1 MATQFPPGPGNRP
14 PLDDLSALRDGPHAF
29 LLQVARTYG
38 PLVRYPVGPLA
49 VYFICAPDGVKHVLQ
64 DNHRNYCK
72 DTFQYNLLS
81 TITGQGLLTSD
92 GDFWLRQR
100 RLAQPAFHRTRVAA
114 FAPMMAAAAEGMLAR
129 WDEHAARG
137 EPLDVAAEMMHVAL
151 QIVGK
156 AMFSAEIGDQA
167 DELATATLTVLDHI
181 VGRARTFGVVPEW
194 LPTRGNRAHRRA
206 MRVLDRAVYGT
217 IDARRGQPSTGLG
230 SLSTVSRPPAQDARF
245 PKDGTAKHPERS
257 PIGSFDGTQS
267 KDAEDAQAL
276 DDLLAMLMA
285 ATDESTGERMSDQH
299 LRDESMTMLIAGH
312 ETVASALA
320 WTWQLLA
327 EHPEAE
333 ARLHAEL
340 TDVLGGRGA
349 TMADLPKLRY
359 TEWVFQEALRLYPP
373 AWIITR
379 KALADDT
386 VCGYHVPAGALVVC
400 SPYVTHRLA
409 DVWDEPDAFR
419 PERFAPEAAAGRHR
433 FAYYPFGG
441 GPRLCI
447 GNYFAQVEASLIIAA
462 VAQRYRLRPVE
473 GHPVVVEPSVTLR
486 PKHGLMMRLERRA

>member
-217 IDARRGQPSTGLG
+217 IDARRTS
-230 SLSTVSRPPAQDARF
+230 PPAPLLSEQ
-245 PKDGTAKHPERS
+245 ER
-257 PIGSFDGTQS
+257 G
-267 KDAEDAQAL
+267 AQ
-276 DDLLAMLMA
+276 DLLAMLMA
-285 ATDESTGERMSDQH
+285 ATDEPTGERMSDQH

-340 TDVLGGRGA
+340 EEVLGGRAA
-349 TMADLPKLRY
+349 TMADLPRLRY

-409 DVWDEPDAFR
+409 EVWDEPDAFR

-447 GNYFAQVEASLIIAA
+447 GNYFAQVAASLIIAA

-473 GHPVVVEPSVTLR
+473 GHPVVVEPGVTLR
-486 PKHGLMMRLERRA
+486 PKHGLMMRPETRA